1 MNAVKHLFEALTYT
15 CKFAILHTRGF
26 IMQTLKARLDYG
38 FALKR
43 ANFYLQMHTS
53 QLTHCNDGMPQL
65 CHCNIMFSPP
75 SLWGMFGVN
84 DEAILNLISL

>member
-1 MNAVKHLFEALTYT
+1 
-15 CKFAILHTRGF
+15 
-26 IMQTLKARLDYG
+26 MQTLKARLDYG

-75 SLWGMFGVN
+75 SL
-84 DEAILNLISL
+84 